1 MKRRTSRGPLWTVMT
16 DVCFQLIVALLVV
29 VTNYKTE
36 ANYAKLATVEVE
48 LENEGLWQENH
59 GLKGQLEEAEDDLEN
74 YADKG
79 KKQQGIINTL
89 TKDLGVLGEQLGDK
103 TKELDKLRPGGPV
116 DVVLIPDCT
125 GSMELHHERLKKA
138 MVSLFQWTPRLSSR
152 CRIGVLGVREG
163 VVYRY
168 PLQTIVSPGKD
179 GGKSQAK
186 FLAFMAGMKTE
197 GSLINHAPA
206 FREALAMLPDSDRKT
221 RRQAIIVLGDIGP
234 SELDGDGYVFSANE
248 LAVAKDISSR
258 VRRWASQGSRSVG
271 SIYVGPNDE
280 ASMDR
285 KWFQSLA
292 QPAGQNFATDS
303 TELFN
308 VIFRSIEQK

>member
-1 MKRRTSRGPLWTVMT
+1 MKRRTSRGSLWTMMT
-16 DVCFQLIVALLVV
+16 DVGFQLIAVLLVL
-29 VTNYKTE
+29 VTNYKTD
-36 ANYAKLATVEVE
+36 ANSAQVALVEVE
-48 LENEGLWQENH
+48 EKNDGLWDEIH
-59 GLKGQLEEAEDDLEN
+59 GLKGQLNDAEEDLEN
-74 YADKG
+74 YADEG

-89 TKDLGVLGEQLGDK
+89 TKDLGVLGEQLGEK
-103 TKELDKLRPGGPV
+103 TRELNKLRPGGPV
-116 DVVLIPDCT
+116 DVVVMVDCT

-138 MVSLFQWTPRLSSR
+138 MVSLFQWTPRLSSK
-152 CRIGVLGVREG
+152 CRIGVLGVRDG

-168 PLQTIVSPGKD
+168 PLQTIVSPDKD

-186 FLAFMAGMKTE
+186 FLAFMAKMKIE
-197 GSLINHAPA
+197 GSLINHASA
-206 FREALAMLPDSDRKT
+206 FREALAMLPDSERQTRK
-221 RRQAIIVLGDIGP
+221 QSIIVLGDIGP

-258 VRRWASQGSRSVG
+258 VRRWSAQGSRSVG
-271 SIYVGPNDE
+271 SIYVGPDDQS
-280 ASMDR
+280 SMDR